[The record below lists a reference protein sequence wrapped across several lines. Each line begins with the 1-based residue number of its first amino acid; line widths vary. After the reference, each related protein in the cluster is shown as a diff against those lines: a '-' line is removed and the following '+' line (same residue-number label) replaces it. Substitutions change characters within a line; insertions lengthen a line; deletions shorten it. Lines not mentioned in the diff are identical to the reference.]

1 MNDFLGNTLN
11 VGDEVAFTFLRGGLH
26 KGRVQ
31 KITPKRVTVI
41 SWSEL
46 NFLREN
52 GMNEAGRGHSLD
64 SAQMIK
70 INKILDK

>member
-11 VGDEVAFTFLRGGLH
+11 VGDEVAFTYKNGGGLY
-26 KGRVQ
+26 KGCVQ

-52 GMNEAGRGHSLD
+52 GMNEAGRGHSLHP
-64 SAQMIK
+64 AQMIK
-70 INKILDK
+70 V